1 MLWFVTNFHKIHIT
15 PQVPEFFGESV
26 SFGGGLVECSVNQ
39 CLVESGE
46 ASGGGAKNC
55 VVGEESFNRF
65 GHLTLRILSNSL
77 KMRLMRVNFSKQMA
91 HERTPDH
98 SLAAHPLQADLSKG
112 SPARIPV

>member
-1 MLWFVTNFHKIHIT
+1 MVCDEFPQNAHH

-46 ASGGGAKNC
+46 AGGGGAKNC

-65 GHLTLRILSNSL
+65 GHHTLKTLSNFFKLS
-77 KMRLMRVNFSKQMA
+77 NETYASHISKQMA